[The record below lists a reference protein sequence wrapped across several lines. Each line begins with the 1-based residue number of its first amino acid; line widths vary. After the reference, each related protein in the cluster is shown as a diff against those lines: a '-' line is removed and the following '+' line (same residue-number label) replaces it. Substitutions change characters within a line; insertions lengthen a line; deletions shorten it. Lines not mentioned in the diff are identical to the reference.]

1 MKLYAQH
8 GAQAGE
14 KVEEGIRRS
23 LIDGVIYSP
32 RDISVENLQSKLR
45 NLREQFPSSERLF
58 DSQFYAAFFG
68 EDSDARLGYLLEDYD
83 AYFQPRRRRQL
94 EREVQVREDLLAA
107 LRFQQELPVTA
118 LIAPNIVIPRSFN
131 SIEGLIAKNFIRF
144 TVREHATL
152 KDPRPVYATLA
163 VSRDAIRDKNE
174 LMEFLN
180 EITVLD
186 EPPQGFYILIAARNA
201 DARTDIYNADVIAGW
216 MLINHT
222 LKLNGFEV
230 INGYSDIMTPFLGV
244 AGGAAGSLGW
254 WSNLRAFSMDRFGPA
269 TGGGR
274 LPIQRYLSMALLNRV
289 TYFELD
295 AIQTLM
301 PFILNRL
308 PTDTLYDPNVGFE
321 PPRNVEVLQSWEAVR
336 ALNSRVTENEQ
347 ANSLTTS
354 RQLLTEA
361 QSLYEEIPFAL
372 DSKSNAEHLVPLLE
386 GFDLFEK
393 LAEL

>member
-32 RDISVENLQSKLR
+32 RDISAENLRNKLR
-45 NLREQFPSSERLF
+45 NFREQFPSSERLF

-94 EREVQVREDLLAA
+94 ERESQVREDLRAA
-107 LRFQQELPVTA
+107 LRFQQELPLTA
-118 LIAPNIVIPRSFN
+118 LIAPNILVPRSFN
-131 SIEGLIAKNFIRF
+131 SIEALIAKNFIRF
-144 TVREHATL
+144 TMREYAIL
-152 KDPRPVYATLA
+152 KDPRPVFATLA

-174 LMEFLN
+174 LTEFLN

-186 EPPQGFYILIAARNA
+186 EPPQGFYVLIAARNA

-230 INGYSDIMTPFLGV
+230 INGYSDIVTPFLGV
-244 AGGAAGSLGW
+244 AGGAGGSLGW
-254 WSNLRAFSMDRFGPA
+254 WSNLRAFSM
-269 TGGGR
+269 
-274 LPIQRYLSMALLNRV
+274 
-289 TYFELD
+289 EL
-295 AIQTLM
+295 TSNLM
-301 PFILNRL
+301 PS
-308 PTDTLYDPNVGFE
+308 G
-321 PPRNVEVLQSWEAVR
+321 
-336 ALNSRVTENEQ
+336 
-347 ANSLTTS
+347 
-354 RQLLTEA
+354 
-361 QSLYEEIPFAL
+361 
-372 DSKSNAEHLVPLLE
+372 
-386 GFDLFEK
+386 G
-393 LAEL
+393 